1 MEIES
6 CKKGILTR
14 RHLLKTVAA
23 GSAVA
28 LGSRWGLGQAAAP
41 DLLIAETEYGRLRGL
56 YIDGAAIFAGIP
68 YGGSTAGAGRFMP
81 PAKPDSWA
89 GIRDATMP
97 GPRAMQSASPL
108 GPLGND
114 PIMRSINLYFTGS
127 GPNMFET
134 ANDKMGEDCLVLN
147 VCTPSLSGKRPVLV
161 YLHGGGFA
169 SGDGIL
175 ALSASRW
182 VREEDIVVIGV
193 NHRLNVFGYTY
204 LGDLSP
210 KYADSGNAGML
221 DLVAALQWVRNNI
234 AAFGG
239 DPANVTIF
247 GQSGGGGKVS
257 TMLAMPKAKG
267 LFRRAIVESG
277 SMLNVAAKEEATQR
291 ARELLKSVGLTED
304 RVDELQNLPAEKL
317 LAAQRPMGMPPAGQ
331 GLEAQPVVDGRSI
344 PQQTW
349 TPAAPAG
356 AAGVAMIIGCCK
368 DETASFALGD
378 QALFDLDAAGL
389 RDREIKAGIPAG
401 VVDKLLALYRR
412 DYPDDNPSD
421 TFFRLASD
429 RTARWNVLNQADRK
443 LAGGAGSVYV
453 YNFAWSTPVF
463 DGKMRA
469 FHTSEL
475 PMIFRR
481 VEYPESEELSRQL
494 SGAWAAFARNGNP
507 NHAGLPN
514 WLPYTASSRAA
525 MIFDAGKTRLGI
537 RASMEEMD
545 ILHQYPTGALL

>member
-1 MEIES
+1 METGFFKE
-6 CKKGILTR
+6 GIITR
-14 RHLLKTVAA
+14 RNLLKSAAA

-28 LGSRWGLGQAAAP
+28 LGSRYGLGLAAAP
-41 DLLIAETEYGRLRGL
+41 DLLIAETEYGKLQGL
-56 YIDGAAIFAGIP
+56 YVDGAAMFAGIP
-68 YGGSTAGAGRFMP
+68 YGASTAGAGRFMP
-81 PAKPDSWA
+81 PTKPGSWT
-89 GIRDATMP
+89 GIRDATTP
-97 GPRAMQSASPL
+97 GPRALQSAPPL
-108 GPLGND
+108 GPLGKD
-114 PIMRSINLYFTGS
+114 PVMRSINLYFTGG

-147 VCTPSLSGKRPVLV
+147 VCTPSLRGKRPVLV

-182 VREEDIVVIGV
+182 VREEDVVVIGV
-193 NHRLNVFGYTY
+193 NHRLNIFGYTY

-221 DLVAALQWVRNNI
+221 DLIAALEWIRGNI

-257 TMLAMPKAKG
+257 TLLAMPKAKG
-267 LFRRAIVESG
+267 LFHRAIVESG
-277 SMLNVAAKEEATQR
+277 SMLNVATKEEATQR
-291 ARELLKSVGLTED
+291 AIELLKSVGLTEQQ
-304 RVDELQNLPAEKL
+304 VDELQNLPAEKL
-317 LAAQRPMGMPPAGQ
+317 LAADRPMGMPPGR
-331 GLEAQPVVDGRSI
+331 GLGPQPVVDGRSI

-349 TPAAPAG
+349 TPAAPAT
-356 AAGVAMIIGCCK
+356 AAGIAMIIGCCK
-368 DETASFALGD
+368 DETASFALGR
-378 QALFDLDAAGL
+378 QALFNLDAAGL
-389 RDREIKAGIPAG
+389 RDQEIKAGIPADM
-401 VVDKLLALYRR
+401 VDKLLALYHR
-412 DYPDDNPSD
+412 DYPDDDPSD

-443 LAGGAGSVYV
+443 LAGGVGSVYV

-481 VEYPESEELSRQL
+481 VEYPESEQLSRQIC
-494 SGAWAAFARNGNP
+494 GAWSAFARSGNP

-514 WLPYTASSRAA
+514 WAPYSTASRAA
-525 MIFDAGKTRLGI
+525 MIFDAGKTHLGI
-537 RASMEEMD
+537 KPSQEELD
-545 ILHQYPTGALL
+545 ILQKYPTGALL